1 MLDDQMQ
8 VRKEELDGLQANLV
22 LVKGA
27 LKESTA
33 GATNI
38 CITEE
43 LNSVRK
49 EIEALKLQ
57 LKPFKTSGAA
67 MLTEKDL
74 MKAEGDLKKWQL
86 EWKKRKRGCMD
97 CVNSISESMEMN
109 RKDFLK
115 KVGLE
120 TDEESKVVCP
130 L

>member
-1 MLDDQMQ
+1 M
-8 VRKEELDGLQANLV
+8 V
-22 LVKGA
+22 LVKNT
-27 LKESTA
+27 LKESTV
-33 GATNI
+33 GATNS

-57 LKPFKTSGAA
+57 LQPFKTSGAT

-97 CVNSISESMEMN
+97 VVNSISESMEMN

-120 TDEESKVVCP
+120 TDEENKVVCP